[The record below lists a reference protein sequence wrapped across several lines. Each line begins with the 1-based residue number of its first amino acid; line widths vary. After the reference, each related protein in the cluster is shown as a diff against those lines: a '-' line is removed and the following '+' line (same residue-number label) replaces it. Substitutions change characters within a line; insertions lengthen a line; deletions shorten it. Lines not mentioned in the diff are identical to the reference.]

1 MIYLMSPYSHEEE
14 VIREGRYL
22 AAEIAC
28 VAFWRQGIPVYSP
41 IVHWHNAAKRY
52 KLPSDNA
59 PWKAQNMGVLVR
71 CSRTGILM
79 LDGWKDSIG
88 IRDEVKEIRR
98 LHIGDHISLYR
109 LSGTTIIRTGKLED
123 HELR

>member
-28 VAFWRQGIPVYSP
+28 VAFWRQGIPVYCP
-41 IVHWHNAAKRY
+41 IVHWHNTAKRHQ
-52 KLPSDNA
+52 LPWNA
-59 PWKAQNMGVLVR
+59 EAWKAQNMGVLVR
-71 CSRTGILM
+71 CTRAGILT
-79 LDGWKDSIG
+79 LNGWQDSVG
-88 IRDEVKEIRR
+88 LRAEVAEVRK
-98 LHIGDHISLYR
+98 LHIGDSISMYVLR
-109 LSGTTIIRTGKLED
+109 GTTLVRTGKLED